1 MQGKTMDTNR
11 PTTIDP
17 KVLSFPYGDSTIRFT
32 PYYSSRRKT
41 IEIAVEAPD
50 QVIVTSPQGRT
61 DEEIIKVVAR
71 KAKWITQQ
79 LYKMKDIRFQ
89 PVMREFVS
97 GEALLYMGRNFRLDL
112 QLDPTFRK
120 PIVNLMKGIFSIQT
134 KSAEQ
139 DYLRP
144 FMIDWY
150 KQKCSHKIQ
159 KRVDYYAGKLGV
171 QPKEIHVKE
180 QKKRWASCTLDNTL
194 YFNWRCILAPA
205 QTIDYIIVHE
215 LCHILEKSHSSRFW
229 SLLRTVMPEY
239 EARKKWLM
247 DNGVKLDV

>member
-1 MQGKTMDTNR
+1 M
-11 PTTIDP
+11 TTDKQTTAEP
-17 KVLSFPYGDSTIRFT
+17 RNLSFSYGDSIISFVL
-32 PYYSSRRKT
+32 YYSSRRKT
-41 IEIAVEAPD
+41 IEIAVDAPG
-50 QVIVTSPQGRT
+50 QVIVTSPEGHT
-61 DEEIIKVVAR
+61 DEEIIKVIAR

-79 LYKMKDIRFQ
+79 LFKMKDIRFQ
-89 PVMREFVS
+89 PVLREFIN
-97 GEALLYMGRNFRLDL
+97 GEALLYMGRNYRLDL
-112 QLDPTFRK
+112 RRDLALRK
-120 PIVNLMKGIFSIQT
+120 PVVALSKGIFSIQT
-134 KSAEQ
+134 KSTEQ

-180 QKKRWASCTLDNTL
+180 QKKRWASCTIDNTL
-194 YFNWRCILAPA
+194 YFNWRCILAPSP
-205 QTIDYIIVHE
+205 ILDYIIVHE

-229 SLLRTVMPEY
+229 SMLRTVMPDY
-239 EARKKWLM
+239 EVRKKWLG

>member
-1 MQGKTMDTNR
+1 MDTKR

-17 KVLSFPYGDSTIRFT
+17 KALSFPYGDSTIRFT

-41 IEIAVEAPD
+41 IEIAVDAPG
-50 QVIVTSPQGRT
+50 QVIVTSPEGRT

-89 PVMREFVS
+89 PVMREFVN
-97 GEALLYMGRNFRLDL
+97 GEALLYMGRNYRLDL
-112 QLDPTFRK
+112 QLDPDIRK
-120 PIVNLMKGIFSIQT
+120 PVVTLTKGIFSIQT

-150 KQKCSHKIQ
+150 KRKCSHKIQ
-159 KRVDYYAGKLGV
+159 KRVDYYAAKLGV

-194 YFNWRCILAPA
+194 YFNWRCILAPSP
-205 QTIDYIIVHE
+205 ILEYIIVHE
-215 LCHILEKSHSSRFW
+215 LCHMLEKSHSARFW
-229 SLLRTVMPEY
+229 ALLRTVMPDY

>member
-1 MQGKTMDTNR
+1 MDTNR
-11 PTTIDP
+11 QASDDLKI
-17 KVLSFPYGDSTIRFT
+17 LFISYGDSIISFT
-32 PYYSSRRKT
+32 LYYSSRRKT
-41 IEIAVEAPD
+41 IEIAVEAPG
-50 QVIVTSPQGRT
+50 QVIVTSPEART
-61 DEEIIKVVAR
+61 DEEIIKVVSS

-79 LYKMKDIRFQ
+79 LYNMKDIRFQ
-89 PVMREFVS
+89 PVLREFVN
-97 GEALLYMGRNFRLDL
+97 GEALLYMGRNYRLNL
-112 QLDPTFRK
+112 QLEPALRK
-120 PIVNLMKGIFSIQT
+120 PVVTLTKGIFSIQT
-134 KSAEQ
+134 KTADQ

-144 FMIDWY
+144 YMIDWY

-159 KRVDYYAGKLGV
+159 KRVDYYAVKLGV

-194 YFNWRCILAPA
+194 YFNWRCILAPSP
-205 QTIDYIIVHE
+205 IMDYIIVHE
-215 LCHILEKSHSSRFW
+215 LCHILEKCHSSRFW

>member
-1 MQGKTMDTNR
+1 MDTNR

-17 KVLSFPYGDSTIRFT
+17 KTLSFPYGDSTIRFT

-41 IEIAVEAPD
+41 IEIAVDAPG

-61 DEEIIKVVAR
+61 DEEIIQVVTR

-89 PVMREFVS
+89 PVMREFVN
-97 GEALLYMGRNFRLDL
+97 GEALLYMGRNYRLDL
-112 QLDPTFRK
+112 RCDPDLSK
-120 PIVNLMKGIFSIQT
+120 PVVVLSKGIFSIQT
-134 KSAEQ
+134 KSTEQ

-150 KQKCSHKIQ
+150 KQKCYQKIQ
-159 KRVDYYAGKLGV
+159 KRIDYYAVKLGV
-171 QPKEIHVKE
+171 QTKVIHVKE

-194 YFNWRCILAPA
+194 YFNWRCILAPSP
-205 QTIDYIIVHE
+205 ILDYIIVHE
-215 LCHILEKSHSSRFW
+215 LCHILEKSHSARFW
-229 SLLRTVMPEY
+229 SLFRTVMPDY

>member
-1 MQGKTMDTNR
+1 MDTNKQA
-11 PTTIDP
+11 TAESKI
-17 KVLSFPYGDSTIRFT
+17 LSFPYGDSIISFT

-41 IEIAVEAPD
+41 IEIAVEAPG
-50 QVIVTSPQGRT
+50 QVIVTSPEGRT
-61 DEEIIKVVAR
+61 DEEIIKVVSR

-79 LYKMKDIRFQ
+79 LYNMKDIRFQ
-89 PVMREFVS
+89 PVLREFVS
-97 GEALLYMGRNFRLDL
+97 GEALLYMGRNYRLNL
-112 QLDPTFRK
+112 QLDPALRK
-120 PIVNLMKGIFSIQT
+120 PIVTLTKGIFSIQT

-144 FMIDWY
+144 YMIDWY

-159 KRVDYYAGKLGV
+159 KRVDYYAIKFGV
-171 QPKEIHVKE
+171 QPKEIRVKE

-194 YFNWRCILAPA
+194 YFNWRCILAPSS
-205 QTIDYIIVHE
+205 IMDYIIVHE

-229 SLLRTVMPEY
+229 SLLRTVMPDY